1 MANFDFEKRTLASP
15 YTVPEDFFEQMED
28 RLAMRA
34 ASIRFPQT
42 HLMTRRL
49 RYAAAAAVVA
59 LVIGTAALYDSPA
72 SSPENFDEIAR
83 LFQQLSPDDQNS
95 MLESYQDDI
104 FMNE

>member
-1 MANFDFEKRTLASP
+1 MTNFDFEKRTLASP
-15 YTVPEDFFEQMED
+15 YTVPEGFFEQMED

-34 ASIRFPQT
+34 ASTPLRRPRQIT
-42 HLMTRRL
+42 SRL
-49 RYAAAAAVVA
+49 RLAAAAAFAA
-59 LVIGTAALYDSPA
+59 LVIGSAALYDS
-72 SSPENFDEIAR
+72 STSNPENFDEIAR